1 MHTTQR
7 NPSPWELRKL
17 TWKQLLLPLLL
28 FALAMPVW
36 ADDKAKDE
44 ETLKNANTVLTDMLN
59 GNTVPADVLARANC
73 ILILPSVKKF
83 GFGVGGS
90 GGRGP
95 MSCRGG
101 MDFTGKWSAP
111 AMYSLS
117 GASVG
122 LQVGG
127 SATDYIL
134 LIMSQKAVDALLAG
148 KIKLGNE
155 ATAAAGPSG
164 ATAASTTGDAD
175 IFTYAKSSGLF
186 AGASLGSATLDP
198 DLNANKRLYGR
209 DISVK
214 EIMDASKVKPTPGG
228 EPLVSLLDAKAGTHK
243 K

>member
-1 MHTTQR
+1 MQTTQPFR
-7 NPSPWELRKL
+7 FRWVLGTFIWQQVVVS
-17 TWKQLLLPLLL
+17 LL
-28 FALAMPVW
+28 FIALAVPAW

-83 GFGVGGS
+83 GLGVGGS

-101 MDFTGKWSAP
+101 KDFTGKWSAP

-164 ATAASTTGDAD
+164 ATAASTGNAD

-186 AGASLGSATLDP
+186 AGASLGSATLEP

-214 EIMDASKVKPTPGG
+214 EIMDETKVKPTPSG
-228 EPLVSLLDAKAGTHK
+228 EPLVSLLDTKAGTHK